1 MAYSCHWQQQATAVV
16 DASRTMSQY
25 GLEDGTSGP
34 SGLSPLPQEMWDA
47 ILLNLRDDKRTL
59 SACCLTCRSW
69 TYTARQLLW
78 RTVWLKSVGALC
90 ILLHQ
95 CPQVAS
101 MIHTLRV
108 DVYRE
113 SNLATLEILLKQEN
127 EGGALEMNIYQ
138 GLSVPSVTSLTM
150 IGYWSRATL
159 LRIVGCFP
167 HLQEL
172 CVDCPATVN
181 SRGLLDVGALDLSHN
196 TRLTRLQVSMFTDLH
211 SIDVGCWGD
220 HIASPLAKI
229 GRAHTALTDVSLQW
243 TTDMLSTLCYLVCDP
258 RFTVYPHPGRILARE
273 LSRILDE
280 LPRVK
285 FVFSQEDELSRRRAM
300 QAQQDIAKQLLQASP
315 GLLAHSERVKWQWSF
330 TRNEE
335 KWNPSA
341 PRAGYASELI
351 RILDEQ
357 CQHARGNGSTE
368 PVGPAELFDF
378 NTVIGMTL
386 QT

>member
-1 MAYSCHWQQQATAVV
+1 
-16 DASRTMSQY
+16 
-25 GLEDGTSGP
+25 
-34 SGLSPLPQEMWDA
+34 
-47 ILLNLRDDKRTL
+47 
-59 SACCLTCRSW
+59 
-69 TYTARQLLW
+69 
-78 RTVWLKSVGALC
+78 
-90 ILLHQ
+90 
-95 CPQVAS
+95 

-181 SRGLLDVGALDLSHN
+181 SRGLLDVGEPGPGPADDPPLSLSHLRKLELSALHLLILLPCILKSASTSLEQLSVKVSTHIPYSVLSGALDLSHN